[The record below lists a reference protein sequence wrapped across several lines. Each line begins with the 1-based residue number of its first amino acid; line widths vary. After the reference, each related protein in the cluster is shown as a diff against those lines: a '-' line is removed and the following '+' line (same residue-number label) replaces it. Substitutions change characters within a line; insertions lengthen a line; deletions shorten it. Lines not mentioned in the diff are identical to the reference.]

1 MVQRAKAVVDKF
13 MSRFVSKKLT
23 VWLTATGLAFVGML
37 TSGDWVTIS
46 MVYIGSQAA
55 VDLVVALK
63 QHGN

>member
-1 MVQRAKAVVDKF
+1 MAQVKAAVDKIL
-13 MSRFVSKKLT
+13 SRFISKKLT
-23 VWLTATGLAFVGML
+23 VWLTATALSLYGGV

-63 QHGN
+63 QQR

>member
-1 MVQRAKAVVDKF
+1 MAQVKAAVDKIL
-13 MSRFVSKKLT
+13 SRFISKKLT
-23 VWLTATGLAFVGML
+23 VWLTATGLSLYGGV

-63 QHGN
+63 QQR